1 MLPEATETEEDLL
14 DQAPFLE
21 MNSRLF
27 KVWQRINHDFF
38 CLSIYIFSKVRYVIT
53 LMLQISSPL

>member
-27 KVWQRINHDFF
+27 KFSSAIFSAF
-38 CLSIYIFSKVRYVIT
+38 LSIYLAKSV
-53 LMLQISSPL
+53 M